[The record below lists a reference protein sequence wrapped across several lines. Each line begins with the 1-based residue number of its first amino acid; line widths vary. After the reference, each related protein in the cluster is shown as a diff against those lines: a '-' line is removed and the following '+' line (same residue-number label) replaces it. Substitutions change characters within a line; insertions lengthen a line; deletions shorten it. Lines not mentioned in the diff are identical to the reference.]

1 MELILTFS
9 DVELDLLYS
18 NDIPLNSV
26 FLSFE
31 RILFRIFNN
40 SLDLIKTIKSFITTS
55 QERLLFLLSSWNI
68 SWV

>member
-55 QERLLFLLSSWNI
+55 QERLLFLLSS
-68 SWV
+68 